1 MIASLFLYLSI
12 LISVSIKL
20 LIPLM
25 KIFFIKVRIL
35 SRPSSGIVFFFS
47 CFVLKKATSIL
58 GALAS
63 FVINY
68 EVFVDYGRAMRS
80 RDSGVDV
87 GCGAATRTA
96 LTYLY
101 VARLRCG
108 GRFKT
113 FSAIFQRFGFVFG
126 KPMALAAVPPSIPPA
141 RACRT
146 CSSAELLQ
154 L

>member
-1 MIASLFLYLSI
+1 
-12 LISVSIKL
+12 
-20 LIPLM
+20 M
-25 KIFFIKVRIL
+25 KVFFFIKVKIL
-35 SRPSSGIVFFFS
+35 VTFVSAEAFVFN
-47 CFVLKKATSIL
+47 CFVMKKKTATSIL
-58 GALAS
+58 GTLAS

-68 EVFVDYGRAMRS
+68 EVFVDYGKAMRS

-126 KPMALAAVPPSIPPA
+126 KPMVLAAVPPPPTA